1 MKIVF
6 FILKLKIK
14 KILISLLI
22 KNKIL
27 IKISNNNII
36 NYIFKSVDE
45 ELIMKLV

>member
-14 KILISLLI
+14 IILISLLI

-36 NYIFKSVDE
+36 NYIIKYVDE
-45 ELIMKLV
+45 ELIMKLI